1 MMTARAIA
9 IGSKE
14 QAATVPYHKYQP
26 ARFGLVSVCGVVW
39 CGVVWCGVVW
49 CGVVWC
55 GVVWCGVVWCGVVRA
70 CGQETRGFQIDQRGR
85 ETIDID

>member
-1 MMTARAIA
+1 MVLVYLIKGGTMMTARAIA

-55 GVVWCGVVWCGVVRA
+55 GSSVW
-70 CGQETRGFQIDQRGR
+70 TRNARISD
-85 ETIDID
+85 